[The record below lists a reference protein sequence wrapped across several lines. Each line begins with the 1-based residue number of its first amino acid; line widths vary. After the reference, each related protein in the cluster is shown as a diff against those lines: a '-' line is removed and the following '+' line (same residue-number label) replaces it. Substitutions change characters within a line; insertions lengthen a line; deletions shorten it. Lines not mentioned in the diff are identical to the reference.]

1 MKGLLST
8 MDLLEKLNQAQQN
21 AVTAAPGQ
29 TLVLAGPGSGKTRVL
44 TRRVGYL
51 VQYLGISPY
60 HILCVTF
67 TNKASR
73 EMKKRVEDM
82 IGESIRGMWLGTF
95 HSLCA
100 RILRREAN
108 YLPFDNNYVIMDSD
122 DQMSIIKSIV
132 KEENIDDKQ
141 YRPYNIHA
149 AISKAKNDLMAPGDM
164 PTQTHRDQIVQRV
177 YERYQQMLLASNAVD
192 FDDLL
197 LWTVKLFEDF
207 PSVKESYSRQFEHI
221 LVDEFQDTNMVQY
234 TLLKQLSSYHGH
246 LFVVGDED
254 QSIYRWR
261 GADYR
266 NILRFEDDF
275 NGAQKILLE
284 ENYRSTQLILDAAT
298 AVIDQNTNRTPKDLQ
313 AAREQSGQKIIFHE
327 AYDDRDE
334 AVYVVDTIK
343 RLLDHNRAVGSDFAI
358 MYRTNAQS
366 RLLEEAFLKAGID
379 YRLVGA
385 QRFYGRREIK
395 DLIAYLRLIH
405 NPDDL
410 ISFNRIINVPK
421 RSIGAKGLQS
431 IILTATKGD
440 ISPGK
445 MLLSLGFE
453 KEESPFA
460 ASIQGRI
467 KPRLMHFA
475 QQFAYWQEAKDDL
488 SLPELLET
496 VIEEVEYEIYLEED
510 SSNKNSSIDRLAN
523 VHELRRLTYEYEEIG
538 LSGFLENMALVS
550 DQDTLPENVEAPT
563 LLTLH
568 AAKGL
573 EFPIVFIVGLDQD
586 ILPHSRSMNDPE
598 EMAEERRLFY
608 VGITR
613 AENQLYLTR
622 ADRRTTFGST
632 NETVPSE
639 FLNDIPEQ
647 LLEIAGRA
655 GTTRHHRRSSTSG
668 YTSWDQTNFRP
679 STYATNDIRRP
690 GSHKTSKVEQKYR
703 SGMRVHHAKWGEGI
717 ILDSRVIGGEETVDI
732 SFEDYG
738 LKKVLADIVKLD
750 ILD

>member
-1 MKGLLST
+1 
-8 MDLLEKLNQAQQN
+8 MDLLEKLNQNQRA
-21 AVTAAPGQ
+21 AVTAEPGR

-44 TRRVGYL
+44 TRRVAYL
-51 VQYLGISPY
+51 VQYLGISPF

-67 TNKASR
+67 TNKAAK
-73 EMKKRVEDM
+73 EMKKRVEGIVGD
-82 IGESIRGMWLGTF
+82 SIRGMWLGTF

-100 RILRREAN
+100 RILRREAQ

-122 DQMSIIKSIV
+122 DQMSMVKSIV
-132 KEENIDDKQ
+132 KEENINDKQ

-149 AISKAKNDLMAPGDM
+149 SISKAKNDLMLPEDM
-164 PTQTHRDQIVQRV
+164 PIQTHRDRIVQRV

-197 LWTVKLFEDF
+197 IWTVKLFQDF

-234 TLLKQLSSYHGH
+234 TLLRQLSSYHKN

-266 NILRFEDDF
+266 NILRFEEDF
-275 NGAQKILLE
+275 EGAKKILLE

-298 AVIDQNTNRTPKDLQ
+298 SVIDQNANRTPKDLQ
-313 AAREQSGQKIIFHE
+313 AAREKNGQKIILHA

-343 RLLDHNRAVGSDFAI
+343 RLLDRNRATGSDFAV

-366 RLLEEAFLKAGID
+366 RLIEEAFLKAGID

-395 DLIAYLRLIH
+395 DLIAYLRLVH
-405 NPDDL
+405 NPEDL
-410 ISFNRIINVPK
+410 ISFNRIINTPK
-421 RSIGAKGLQS
+421 RGIGAKGLQS
-431 IILTATKGD
+431 IHLAATKGD
-440 ISPGK
+440 IAPGRL
-445 MLLSLGFE
+445 LLSLGFE
-453 KEESPFA
+453 KENSPFA
-460 ASIQGRI
+460 DNISGRM
-467 KPRLMHFA
+467 KPRLMYFA
-475 QQFAYWQEAKDDL
+475 EKFAYWQEIKDDL
-488 SLPELLET
+488 SLPELLDT
-496 VIEEVEYEIYLEED
+496 IIEDIEYEVYLEED
-510 SSNKNSSIDRLAN
+510 SSNKNTSIDRLAN

-538 LSGFLENMALVS
+538 LEGFLENMALVS

-573 EFPIVFIVGLDQD
+573 EFPIVFIIGLDQD
-586 ILPHSRSMNDPE
+586 ILPHSRSQNDPE
-598 EMAEERRLFY
+598 ELAEERRLFY

-613 AENQLYLTR
+613 AEDQLYITR
-622 ADRRTTFGST
+622 ADRRTTFGQT
-632 NETVPSE
+632 NETLPSE
-639 FLNDIPEQ
+639 FLNDIPDQ
-647 LLEIAGRA
+647 LLEIAGRP
-655 GTTRHHRRSSTSG
+655 GTTRHHRRSSQSG
-668 YTSWDQTNFRP
+668 YTSWDQSDFRP
-679 STYATNDIRRP
+679 TTYATSVTRKP
-690 GSHKTSKVEQKYR
+690 GGRQQKPQVEQKYR
-703 SGMRVHHAKWGEGI
+703 SGMRVHSAKWGEGI
-717 ILDSRVIGGEETVDI
+717 VLDSRVVGGEETVDI
-732 SFEDYG
+732 AFEDYG

>member
-1 MKGLLST
+1 
-8 MDLLEKLNQAQQN
+8 MDILEKLNEQQLA
-21 AVTAAPGQ
+21 AVTAEPGR

-44 TRRVGYL
+44 TRRVAYL
-51 VQYLGISPY
+51 VQYLGVSPF
-60 HILCVTF
+60 HVLCVTF
-67 TNKASR
+67 TNKAAK
-73 EMKKRVEDM
+73 EMKKRVETM

-122 DQMSIIKSIV
+122 DQISMVKTIV
-132 KEENIDDKQ
+132 KEQNINDKQ

-149 AISKAKNDLMAPGDM
+149 AISKAKNDLIAPEDM
-164 PTQTHRDQIVQRV
+164 VIQTHRDRVIQRV
-177 YERYQQMLLASNAVD
+177 YQRYQEMLVASNAVD

-197 LWTVKLFEDF
+197 SWTVKLFDDF
-207 PSVKESYSRQFEHI
+207 PSVKESYARQFEHI

-234 TLLKQLSSYHGH
+234 TLLRQLSSYHNN

-266 NILRFEDDF
+266 NILRFEEDF
-275 NGAQKILLE
+275 DNAQKILLE
-284 ENYRSTQLILDAAT
+284 ENYRSTQLILDVAT
-298 AVIDQNTNRTPKDLQ
+298 SVIDQNANRTHKDLQ
-313 AAREQSGQKIIFHE
+313 ATREKTGQKIVLHA

-343 RLLDHNRAVGSDFAI
+343 RLLDHNRAVGSDFAV

-366 RLLEEAFLKAGID
+366 RLIEEAFLKAGID

-395 DLIAYLRLIH
+395 DLIAYLRLVH
-405 NPDDL
+405 NPADL

-421 RSIGAKGLQS
+421 RGIGAKGLQS
-431 IILTATKGD
+431 IHLAATKGNVA
-440 ISPGK
+440 PGEL
-445 MLLSLGFE
+445 LLSLGFE
-453 KEESPFA
+453 KEKSPFA
-460 ASIQGRI
+460 ESISGRM
-467 KPRLMHFA
+467 KAPLFYFA
-475 QQFAYWQEAKDDL
+475 EKFAYWQEAKDDL

-496 VIEEVEYEIYLEED
+496 IIQDIEYEMYLEED
-510 SSNKNSSIDRLAN
+510 SATKDSSIDRLAN

-538 LSGFLENMALVS
+538 LEGFLEKMALVS

-573 EFPIVFIVGLDQD
+573 EFPIVFIIGLDQD

-598 EMAEERRLFY
+598 ELAEERRLFY

-613 AENQLYLTR
+613 AEDQLYLTR
-622 ADRRTTFGST
+622 ADRRTNFGQTS
-632 NETVPSE
+632 ETIPSE
-639 FLNDIPEQ
+639 FLKDIPDQ
-647 LLEIAGRA
+647 LLEIAGRP
-655 GTTRHHRRSSTSG
+655 GITRHHRRSSPTA
-668 YTSWDQTNFRP
+668 YTSWDQTTFRP
-679 STYATNDIRRP
+679 TSTAANDTRRP
-690 GSHKTSKVEQKYR
+690 GERKKAMVEQKYR
-703 SGMRVHHAKWGEGI
+703 SGMRVHSPKWGEGI
-717 ILDSRVIGGEETVDI
+717 VLDSRVIGGEETVDI

>member
-1 MKGLLST
+1 
-8 MDLLEKLNQAQQN
+8 MDILDNLNQQQQD
-21 AVTAAPGQ
+21 AVTASPGQ

-51 VQYLGISPY
+51 VQYLGVSPI

-67 TNKASR
+67 TNKAAR

-108 YLPFDNNYVIMDSD
+108 YLPFDNNYVILDSD
-122 DQMSIIKSIV
+122 DQLTLVKSII
-132 KEENIDDKQ
+132 KEENINDKQ
-141 YRPYNIHA
+141 YRPYDVHN
-149 AISKAKNDLMAPGDM
+149 AISNAKNNLIEPKEL
-164 PTQTHRDQIVQRV
+164 TIQTHRDRVVQRV
-177 YERYQQMLLASNAVD
+177 YERYQQMLSASNAVD

-197 LWTVKLFEDF
+197 FWTVKLFEEF
-207 PSVKESYSRQFEHI
+207 PSVRESYSRQFEHI

-234 TLLKQLSSYHGH
+234 ALLKHLSSYHNN

-275 NGAQKILLE
+275 EGAQKILLE

-298 AVIDQNTNRTPKDLQ
+298 AVIDQNVHRTPKDLQ
-313 AAREQSGQKIIFHE
+313 AAREKSGQKIILHT

-334 AVYVVDTIK
+334 AVYIVDTIK
-343 RLLDHNRAVGSDFAI
+343 RLLDRNRAVGSDFAI

-366 RLLEEAFLKAGID
+366 RLIEEAFLKAGID

-410 ISFNRIINVPK
+410 VSFNRIINVPK
-421 RSIGAKGLQS
+421 RGIGTKGLQE
-431 IILTATKGD
+431 ILLTANKNE

-453 KEESPFA
+453 KDKSPFA
-460 ASIQGRI
+460 EAITGRM
-467 KPRLMHFA
+467 KSRLLYFA
-475 QQFAYWQEAKDDL
+475 EKFAYWQEAKDNL
-488 SLPELLET
+488 GLPELLET
-496 VIEEVEYEIYLEED
+496 VIEDIEYEIYLEED
-510 SSNKNSSIDRLAN
+510 SANKNSSIDRLAN

-538 LSGFLENMALVS
+538 IEGFLENMALVS

-598 EMAEERRLFY
+598 ELAEERRLFY

-613 AENQLYLTR
+613 AENLLYLTR
-622 ADRRTTFGST
+622 ADRRTTFGQTS
-632 NETVPSE
+632 ETIPSE
-639 FLNDIPEQ
+639 FIKDIPEQ
-647 LLEIAGRA
+647 LIEMAGRP
-655 GTTRHHRRSSTSG
+655 GTTRHHHRSTQSA
-668 YTSWDQTNFRP
+668 YTAWDQTTFRP
-679 STYATNDIRRP
+679 NSYAAGNTRKP
-690 GSHKTSKVEQKYR
+690 GLKQTRAIEQKYR

-717 ILDSRVIGGEETVDI
+717 VLDSRIIGGEETVDI
-732 SFEDYG
+732 AFEDFG

>member
-1 MKGLLST
+1 
-8 MDLLEKLNQAQQN
+8 MDLLDKLNEQQHL
-21 AVTAAPGQ
+21 AVTAEPGR

-51 VQYLGISPY
+51 IQYLGKSPF

-67 TNKASR
+67 TNKAAK
-73 EMKKRVEDM
+73 EMKKRVEAM

-122 DQMSIIKSIV
+122 DQLTIVKNII
-132 KEENIDDKQ
+132 KEENINDKL

-149 AISKAKNDLMAPGDM
+149 AISKAKNDLLAPEDLSI
-164 PTQTHRDQIVQRV
+164 QTHRDRVVQRV
-177 YERYQQMLLASNAVD
+177 YTRYQEILLASNAVD

-197 LWTVKLFEDF
+197 LWTVRLFEDF
-207 PSVKESYSRQFEHI
+207 PSVKESYSRQFEHV

-234 TLLKQLSSYHGH
+234 TLLRQISSYHEN

-275 NGAQKILLE
+275 DNAQKILLE

-298 AVIDQNTNRTPKDLQ
+298 SVIDQNTNRTPKDLQ
-313 AAREQSGQKIIFHE
+313 AAREQAGQKIILHA

-334 AVYVVDTIK
+334 AVFVVDTIK
-343 RLLDHNRAVGSDFAI
+343 RLLDHNRAVGSDFAV

-366 RLLEEAFLKAGID
+366 RLIEEAFLKAGID

-395 DLIAYLRLIH
+395 DLIAYLRLVH

-421 RSIGAKGLQS
+421 RGIGAKSLQS
-431 IILTATKGD
+431 ITREAIKAG
-440 ISPGK
+440 ISPGR
-445 MLLSLGFE
+445 MLLSLGIE
-453 KEESPFA
+453 KEKSPFA
-460 ASIQGRI
+460 QNFSGRL
-467 KPRLMHFA
+467 KPKLMYFA
-475 QQFAYWQEAKDDL
+475 EKFAYWQETKEDL
-488 SLPELLET
+488 RLPELLET
-496 VIEEVEYEIYLEED
+496 IIEDVEYEIYLEED
-510 SSNKNSSIDRLAN
+510 SANKNSSIDRLAN

-538 LSGFLENMALVS
+538 LEGFLENMALVS

-573 EFPIVFIVGLDQD
+573 EFPSVFIIGLDQD

-598 EMAEERRLFY
+598 ELAEERRLFY

-613 AENQLYLTR
+613 AQNQLYLTR

-639 FLNDIPEQ
+639 FLKDIPDQ
-647 LLEIAGRA
+647 LIEIAGRP
-655 GTTRHHRRSSTSG
+655 GMTRHHHRSSRSG
-668 YTSWDQTNFRP
+668 YTSWNQTDFRP
-679 STYATNDIRRP
+679 STYSRQNTRKPNRINAQP
-690 GSHKTSKVEQKYR
+690 MEQKYR
-703 SGMRVHHAKWGEGI
+703 AGMRVHSPKWGEGI
-717 ILDSRVIGGEETVDI
+717 VLDSRVISGEETVDI
-732 SFEDYG
+732 AFEDYG